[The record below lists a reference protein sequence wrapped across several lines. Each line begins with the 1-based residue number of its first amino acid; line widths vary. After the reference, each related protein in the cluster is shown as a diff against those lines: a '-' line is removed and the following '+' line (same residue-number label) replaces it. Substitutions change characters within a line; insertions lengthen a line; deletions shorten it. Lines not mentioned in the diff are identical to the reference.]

1 MLSMEAILELI
12 ERLEQAIRP
21 LSGTNQTPDYDGV
34 GELYQSLQHEE
45 CDAPVEA
52 VCLAVL
58 QEMLQPYLSSLEHN
72 LVFTP
77 AAVAVQTK
85 AAIGALV
92 MLLCHLEAHDYEAA
106 ATVLSTASQ
115 ALEEATL
122 LLRALRGV
130 IAHA

>member
-21 LSGTNQTPDYDGV
+21 LSATDQAPDHDGV
-34 GELYQSLQHEE
+34 CELYQSLQHEE
-45 CDAPVEA
+45 SDEPVET
-52 VCLAVL
+52 VGLAVL
-58 QEMLQPYLSSLEHN
+58 QEMLRPYLSSLEQN
-72 LVFTP
+72 LLFTP
-77 AAVAVQTK
+77 GAVAAQTK

-92 MLLCHLEAHDYEAA
+92 MLLCHLETRDYEAA
-106 ATVLSTASQ
+106 ATTLSTACQ
-115 ALEEATL
+115 VLEEANI

>member
-21 LSGTNQTPDYDGV
+21 LSATDQAPDQDGI
-34 GELYQSLQHEE
+34 GELYQSLQHEGR
-45 CDAPVEA
+45 DAPVEA
-52 VCLAVL
+52 LCLAAL

-72 LVFTP
+72 FVFTP
-77 AAVAVQTK
+77 DTVAVQTK

-92 MLLCHLEAHDYEAA
+92 MLLCHLEAGDYEAA
-106 ATVLSTASQ
+106 ATALSTASQ
-115 ALEEATL
+115 ELEEVSL
-122 LLRALRGV
+122 LLRVLRGV